1 MHWCMQITIQYKY
14 FSVVMFW
21 NGCFWIIWTG
31 SYMAILSYYGA
42 DVFLQWNKFDDN
54 SKHSNQVIRIIG
66 CCKRASQVITVQSLH
81 STKILFNYGP
91 FLGFNIVFFSM
102 KEKDIWKRSRKK
114 QKERIKNKNMNKSRV
129 SVNKRKFNGHPEL
142 NEKMLTLPLELTY
155 YYR

>member
-1 MHWCMQITIQYKY
+1 MQITIQYKY

-31 SYMAILSYYGA
+31 SYMAILSYYCA

-66 CCKRASQVITVQSLH
+66 CCKRASQVIAVQSLH

-102 KEKDIWKRSRKK
+102 KEKDIWK
-114 QKERIKNKNMNKSRV
+114 KEAEKNKKNEPKIKIWIKVESV
-129 SVNKRKFNGHPEL
+129 SINASLMANP
-142 NEKMLTLPLELTY
+142 N
-155 YYR
+155 